1 MTVSDLTQ
9 TASGRPLSCMRSLL
23 SRPWVR
29 RLVKAIAWG
38 LGALY
43 FAFVVAVLAL
53 RYSILPDIERH
64 RPVIE
69 DLVSQGLGQSVSI
82 GRIEASWSG
91 INPDLSLFDV
101 QVKDAAGRPA
111 LAFSRVEAIL
121 SWWSV
126 PRGKVRLRLLRIDSP
141 TLNLR
146 RDASGQLFV
155 AGIPLSTGGDGAD
168 VSDWILGLRKI
179 RIDNAT
185 LVWEDALRQAPP
197 LRLEALNFA
206 LDNFGRSHRF
216 GLTARPPAELASPI
230 DVRGDLRGSD
240 LDDREDW
247 TGTMFAQIDDIDL
260 AVWRQ
265 WVDYPFALPHGR
277 GALRAWLGVDDGAV
291 RELTADLALQNASMR
306 LAQNLP
312 SLDLASLSGRI
323 SVRLDE
329 DTVSVKG
336 RQVALETRPE
346 SGGKQAQE
354 PIRVEP
360 TDFSVDWQMA
370 AEGGLGTGK
379 ASASRLDLTALGRL
393 AERMPLDA
401 QTRALLADYAPNGRV
416 ADLSVR
422 WRGNAERLQTYSLKA
437 RFDGMGLK
445 ANGYFP
451 GFAGVSGA
459 LDASETGGNV
469 TIQSERSSIDL
480 PTVFPSSHIDFD
492 ALNVRAQWKINKTG
506 LEADLTRIE
515 FAGPD
520 AAGTAQGRYRNSGEG
535 PGTIDLTAALTRA
548 DARAVWRYMP
558 RVVGDATRNWLRDS
572 LLSGRAS
579 EAKLML
585 KGNLED
591 FPFVDKSKGIF
602 LVTVKAE
609 DVDLDY
615 GDGWPKLSGIHGNLR
630 FEGKGMVVDAQSGS
644 ILGAKVSRTRA
655 EIPDLDA
662 LDPVILVKGQADGAT
677 SEFLKFIDQSPV
689 AERID
694 RFTDTMQAVGNGHLD
709 LSLKIPLDEKK
720 LSEAKIDGAYRF
732 QNNEVTVDTAL
743 PPLRQVNGS
752 VQFSGSDLRIPE
764 INANLFGGPLKIRG
778 GLQRDGRVVI
788 TAQGTVNIEALRKQ
802 GDMALLSR
810 LSGATNYRGEVHINK
825 RNADLIIDSNLA
837 GLASTLPAPFAK
849 TASENLPFHFE
860 KRLLPTPPVRRG
872 QRPSR
877 DDGVVR
883 DQLSA
888 SLGQSLSLQLV
899 RRKQSD
905 GFVVERGGIGIG
917 RTQVLPESGV
927 ALGVTLPQ
935 VDLDAWRA
943 ALRGGAKSTGAASGP
958 SLVPD
963 AINIRTP
970 DLVFSGRRLRD
981 VDLSA
986 QVAGELWRLR
996 VNARQISGDL
1006 QWNGSGRGKLTAR
1019 LKQFVIDS
1027 TTGDE
1032 PETVADD
1039 PVRELPGLDVIAED
1053 FQLGTRRFGRLELLA
1068 SNEGGVWKLGR
1079 IQMSNPHA
1087 VFTGSGQW
1095 VTAGGKNQTELDF
1108 KVNSTDVGALLER
1121 LGFPGAIRS
1130 ATARLEGRLGWK
1142 GSPVAF
1148 DYNSLDGELGLDA
1161 AKGQF
1166 LKIDPGAGKLVSLIS
1181 LQSLPRRI
1189 TLDFRDIFSEGLAFD
1204 AITAK
1209 LAVSRGVMSTD
1220 RLQIDSTAARIVMRG
1235 EVDLKHE
1242 TQRLNVNVQPE
1253 IGSTAALG
1261 IALVHPVVGV
1271 ATYLAHKVLQN
1282 PLNQMFGFD
1291 YLVTGTWAD
1300 PKVEKQSSLHVP
1312 SIVPRLPGISPSGA
1326 ANEPSA
1332 K

>member
-9 TASGRPLSCMRSLL
+9 TASGRPLSRMCSLL
-23 SRPWVR
+23 SHPWAR
-29 RLVKAIAWG
+29 RLLKAAAWG
-38 LGALY
+38 FGGLY
-43 FAFVVAVLAL
+43 FAFIVAVLAL
-53 RYSILPDIERH
+53 RYSILPNIEQH
-64 RPVIE
+64 RPLIE
-69 DLVSQGLGQSVSI
+69 GLVSQGLGQSVSI

-111 LAFSRVEAIL
+111 LAFSRIEAIL

-126 PRGKVRLRLLRIDSP
+126 PRGKVRLRLLRINSP

-146 RDASGQLFV
+146 RDASGQLFI
-155 AGIPLSTGGDGAD
+155 AGIPLSSGGDSVD

-179 RIDNAT
+179 RIDDAT

-265 WVDYPFALPHGR
+265 WIDYPFALPHGR

-291 RELTADLALQNASMR
+291 RELTADLALQDASIR

-312 SLDLASLSGRI
+312 SLDLTRLSGRI
-323 SVRLDE
+323 SVQLDKE
-329 DTVSVKG
+329 MVSVKG

-346 SGGKQAQE
+346 FHGKQAPE

-370 AEGGLGTGK
+370 AEGGLGAGK

-393 AERMPLDA
+393 AERMPIDA
-401 QTRALLADYAPNGRV
+401 QTRTLLGDYAPTGRV

-451 GFAGVSGA
+451 GFTGVSGA

-480 PTVFPSSHIDFD
+480 PTVFPSSRIDFD
-492 ALNVRAQWKINKTG
+492 ALNVRAQWKIGKNG
-506 LEADLTRIE
+506 LEAELARVE

-535 PGTIDLTAALTRA
+535 PGTIDLTASLTRA

-558 RVVGDATRNWLRDS
+558 RVVGDATRHWLRDS

-579 EAKLML
+579 EAKLTL
-585 KGNLED
+585 KGDLED
-591 FPFVDKSKGIF
+591 FPFVDKSKGLF

-615 GDGWPKLSGIHGNLR
+615 GDGWPKLSSIYGNLR
-630 FEGKGMVVDAQSGS
+630 FEGKSMVVDAQRGS
-644 ILGAKVSRTRA
+644 ILGAKLSRTRA

-662 LDPVILVKGQADGAT
+662 QDPIILVKGQADGAT

-720 LSEAKIDGAYRF
+720 LGEAKIDGAYRF

-778 GLQRDGRVVI
+778 GLQKDGRVVI
-788 TAQGTVNIEALRKQ
+788 AAQGAVNIEALRKQ
-802 GDMALLSR
+802 GDTALLSR
-810 LSGATNYRGEVHINK
+810 LSGTTNYRGEVHINK
-825 RNADLIIDSNLA
+825 RNADLIIDSNLV

-849 TASENLPFHFE
+849 TAAESLPLHFE
-860 KRLLPTPPVRRG
+860 KRLLQTAPVRRG
-872 QRPSR
+872 QRPVR

-888 SLGQSLSLQLV
+888 SLGQNLSLQLI
-899 RRKQSD
+899 RRKQAE
-905 GFVVERGGIGIG
+905 GFVVERGGIGVG
-917 RTQVLPESGV
+917 RAQSLPESGV

-935 VDLDAWRA
+935 LDLDAWRA
-943 ALRGGAKSTGAASGP
+943 ALRSGAKGAGAASGA
-958 SLVPD
+958 SFVPD
-963 AINIRTP
+963 TINIRTP
-970 DLVFSGRRLRD
+970 DLVFSGRRLKD

-996 VNARQISGDL
+996 LNARQISGDL

-1027 TTGDE
+1027 AMGDE
-1032 PETVADD
+1032 PETDADD

-1053 FQLGTRRFGRLELLA
+1053 FQLGSRRFGRLELLA

-1087 VFTGSGQW
+1087 VFAGSGQW
-1095 VTAGGKNQTELDF
+1095 VTTNGKNQTELDF

-1148 DYNSLDGELGLDA
+1148 DYNSLDGEFNLEA

-1204 AITAK
+1204 AINAK
-1209 LAVSRGVMSTD
+1209 LAVRRGVMSTD

-1291 YLVTGTWAD
+1291 YFVTGTWAD
-1300 PKVEKQSSLHVP
+1300 PKVEKQSTLHAP
-1312 SIVPRLPGISPSGA
+1312 GAAPRLPGIPSSGA
-1326 ANEPSA
+1326 LNEPSA